1 MPHGV
6 RSLGGAVAV
15 VTGSSRGAGR
25 GIALALGDAGATVYV
40 TGRTSR
46 GGAPPIDGAAGTI
59 EDVADEVS
67 GRGGHGIAVQVD
79 LTDAG
84 QVAALFDRVSRTHG
98 RVDLLANAVW
108 GGNEAA
114 LLEGWGN
121 PFWLQ
126 PLAEEW
132 RRTMGAGVYAY
143 LLASGEAARRM
154 VEQRSGLIVHVT
166 DGLTADGARPYGGQI
181 FWDLSHLCIDRMAT
195 AMAHELRDHGVA
207 VLALMPGFMRTER
220 VLMHM
225 VSDEVKRAF
234 RFELSETPEY
244 VGRAVAALAADP
256 LVMRRTGTVAF
267 VADLA
272 REYRFT
278 DVDGRVVPRFDPSR

>member
-1 MPHGV
+1 VTPY
-6 RSLGGAVAV
+6 LPGAVAV

-40 TGRTSR
+40 TGRSSR
-46 GGAPPIDGAAGTI
+46 NGGRPPDGAPGTI

-67 GRGGHGIAVQVD
+67 ARGGYGIPVQVD
-79 LTDAG
+79 LTEPS
-84 QVAALFDRVSRTHG
+84 QVAVLFDRIERAHG
-98 RVDLLANAVW
+98 RLDVLANAVW
-108 GGNEAA
+108 GGNEVVE
-114 LLEGWGN
+114 LDGWGR
-121 PFWLQ
+121 PFWQQ
-126 PLAEEW
+126 PLEEEW

-143 LLASGEAARRM
+143 LLASREAAQRM
-154 VEQRSGLIVHVT
+154 VQRRTGLIVHLT
-166 DGLTADGARPYGGQI
+166 DGLTADGARPYGGQL
-181 FWDLSHLCIDRMAT
+181 FWDLAHLCVDRMAV

-207 VLALMPGFMRTER
+207 VLALMPGFVRTER

-234 RFELSETPEY
+234 RLDLSETPEY

-256 LVMRRTGTVAF
+256 QVMRRSGQVAF

-278 DVDGRVVPRFDPSR
+278 DADGRQVARFDPSR